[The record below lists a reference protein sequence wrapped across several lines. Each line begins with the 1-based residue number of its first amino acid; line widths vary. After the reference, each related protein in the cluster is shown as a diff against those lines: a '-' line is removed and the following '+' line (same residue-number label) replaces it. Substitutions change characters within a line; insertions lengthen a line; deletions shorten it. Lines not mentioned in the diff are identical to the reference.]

1 LTEGRETG
9 KRQRRKIRN
18 FLIDR
23 KVQLSITLVM
33 VILSSLLTAV
43 LGFFW
48 YSEIRKA
55 SAVIRISAISTLGPD
70 AARQL
75 GAQLQTDDHM
85 RLLVLVGFAVLLGV
99 LIAAYGIVMT
109 HRLAGP
115 LYKINRHMLDI
126 ADGRLYKLWGLR
138 KGDQLQEFFG
148 TFERMHTA
156 LRVGVEEDMKLLN
169 QVIAAIQRGGDLSD
183 QVPKLRE
190 ALTAKGDSLRD
201 ASEVT
206 LKLRRPET

>member
-75 GAQLQTDDHM
+75 GAQLQTDDQM

-156 LRVGVEEDMKLLN
+156 LRTRVEEDMKLLN

-183 QVPKLRE
+183 QVPKLRQ

-206 LKLRRPET
+206 LKLQRPKT

>member
-1 LTEGRETG
+1 MTEGRETG

-23 KVQLSITLVM
+23 KVQLRITLVM

-43 LGFFW
+43 LGFYW

-75 GAQLQTDDHM
+75 GAQLQADDHM
-85 RLLVLVGFAVLLGV
+85 RLLVLIGFALLLGV

-115 LYKINRHMLDI
+115 LYKINRHMLDV

-156 LRVGVEEDMKLLN
+156 LRTRVEEDMKLLN
-169 QVIAAIQRGGDLSD
+169 QLIAAIQRGGDLSD
-183 QVPKLRE
+183 QVPKLRQ

-206 LKLRRPET
+206 LKLQRPEG

>member
-1 LTEGRETG
+1 MTEGRETG

-23 KVQLSITLVM
+23 KVQLRITLVM

-43 LGFFW
+43 LGFYW

-55 SAVIRISAISTLGPD
+55 SAVIRINAISALGAD

-75 GAQLQTDDHM
+75 GAQLQADDHM
-85 RLLVLVGFAVLLGV
+85 RLLVLIGFALLLGV

-115 LYKINRHMLDI
+115 LYKINRHMLDV

-156 LRVGVEEDMKLLN
+156 LRTRVEEDMKLLN
-169 QVIAAIQRGGDLSD
+169 QLIAAIQRGGDLSD
-183 QVPKLRE
+183 QVPKLRQ

-206 LKLRRPET
+206 LKLQRPEG

>member
-23 KVQLSITLVM
+23 KVQLRITLVM

-75 GAQLQTDDHM
+75 GAQLQMDDHM

-156 LRVGVEEDMKLLN
+156 LRTRVEEDMKLLN

-183 QVPKLRE
+183 QVPKLRQ

-206 LKLRRPET
+206 LKLQRPKT